1 MPKNPPPNPIV
12 KLYLSILI
20 YLTAELQLLAW
31 QGLLYTFETTI
42 SYMYQL
48 PFEKVAQLAG
58 IMLQKNKTK
67 LVQGDTET
75 RNLHVIV
82 SKTLS
87 NIIRLDV
94 LHSDVWKST
103 MAFKKRSVQ
112 NNQEL
117 YGNMSSTQIV

>member
-58 IMLQKNKTK
+58 IMLQKNKSK

>member
-1 MPKNPPPNPIV
+1 
-12 KLYLSILI
+12 
-20 YLTAELQLLAW
+20 
-31 QGLLYTFETTI
+31 
-42 SYMYQL
+42 MYQL

-58 IMLQKNKTK
+58 IMLQKNKSK